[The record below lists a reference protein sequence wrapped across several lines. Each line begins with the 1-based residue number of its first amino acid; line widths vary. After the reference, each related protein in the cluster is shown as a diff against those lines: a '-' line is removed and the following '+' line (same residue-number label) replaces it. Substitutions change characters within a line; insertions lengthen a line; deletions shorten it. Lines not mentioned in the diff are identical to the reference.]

1 MINPSV
7 KSSFDTLLKLQEVI
21 LHTKIIAALADIGTE
36 IPSGEEQTGLRYGAT
51 GQVVL
56 RREQ

>member
-1 MINPSV
+1 MIDPSV

-21 LHTKIIAALADIGTE
+21 LHTKIITALADVGTE
-36 IPSGEEQTGLRYGAT
+36 IPSGEEQTRLCYGAT